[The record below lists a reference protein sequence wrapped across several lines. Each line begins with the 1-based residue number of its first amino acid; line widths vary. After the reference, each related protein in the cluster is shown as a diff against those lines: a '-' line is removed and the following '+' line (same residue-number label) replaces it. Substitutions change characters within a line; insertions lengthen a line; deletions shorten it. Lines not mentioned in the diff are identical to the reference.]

1 MIRKAAVIGFQ
12 TGSKAQKRTGKLFLF
27 AKQTVIC
34 YTKLLDIIYE
44 ESLTSRWVVCDK

>member
-12 TGSKAQKRTGKLFLF
+12 TGSKVQKRTGELFLF

-34 YTKLLDIIYE
+34 YTKLLDIIDE
-44 ESLTSRWVVCDK
+44 ESLTSR